1 MKVHFLYLHPV
12 QQLADMNAV
21 NCQQGGCCLV
31 SPYITSTENT
41 VWVKD
46 YHTHSNFQ
54 YSLETVH
61 GISVGERERTT
72 NTQHHSWCIAPAQTV
87 STCLSILWVPDIWPY
102 WKCSTWCVKNNSF
115 QMWKE
120 LIPGARGSEIANG
133 RLDWTAPLESSQ
145 FTLRATRAD
154 LSSYAEWSLVL
165 SHRPCLPTH
174 RILAP

>member
-61 GISVGERERTT
+61 GISVGERAHD
-72 NTQHHSWCIAPAQTV
+72 QHATSQLVHCTSPNCLYLSVHLV
-87 STCLSILWVPDIWPY
+87 S
-102 WKCSTWCVKNNSF
+102 
-115 QMWKE
+115 
-120 LIPGARGSEIANG
+120 ARHLA
-133 RLDWTAPLESSQ
+133 LLK
-145 FTLRATRAD
+145 
-154 LSSYAEWSLVL
+154 VL
-165 SHRPCLPTH
+165 NMMCQEQ
-174 RILAP
+174 